1 MGRRLAATMR
11 QQRTRAKPAKRPQP
25 RASAP
30 ATSLS
35 FFTKLKWLDG
45 RPLLDTI
52 EPYRRELFTQ
62 ALDTFDDHGV
72 PRYNLVLA
80 GRGKKNAKT
89 LDLILAGL
97 FCLLIRESYQGNDC
111 YVLANDEGQ
120 ANDDLTL
127 AKKLVAINP
136 DLAAELEPLQ
146 KELRRRDGR
155 GSLKILPARD
165 VVGSHGKTACFI
177 GFDEIHGYRNWDI
190 LEALA
195 PDPTR
200 PGTICWITS
209 YDTIYQSAGVPLY
222 DLTQAG
228 FAKTDPR
235 MLFSWYSGDRCTDP
249 AFADVEPELRANP
262 SIASWPEGRAYIE
275 QQRRRLPTHKF
286 RRLHLNLPGSPNG
299 AFLDQAVVTSAIIKG
314 RYVLAPEIGRK
325 YFAFVDMSGG
335 SADDA
340 TLAIAHEQDGRAVLD
355 LLIKQDGSPPF
366 NPRSAV
372 KKFAGVL
379 KQYGIASVTGDA
391 YAGQTFREDF
401 WSYKIDYLVCRGR
414 GDSKMRET
422 EGNDHAAVHKTD
434 LYEALEPALNAGE
447 VELLDISKMQEQLL
461 RLLIRGASIDH
472 EPGGHDDFANAAA
485 GAIWMARGGG
495 DPVAGWSEFYS
506 GLAAKAR
513 AAEGDQK
520 PADAALPWHQ
530 AQIATKQAEN
540 DDLIDV
546 YFKTFNGLSGAQQ
559 SDHCASCGAPLS
571 NTRTTDGILSWH
583 RDCPPP
589 GIIKA
594 TKHKGANNERQPDQT
609 S

>member
-1 MGRRLAATMR
+1 MASSRIVSKAVRR
-11 QQRTRAKPAKRPQP
+11 RTRTPASSLQFFKR
-25 RASAP
+25 
-30 ATSLS
+30 
-35 FFTKLKWLDG
+35 LKWLDG
-45 RPLLDTI
+45 RPLLGTI

-62 ALDTFDDHGV
+62 ALDTFDENGV
-72 PRYNLVLA
+72 PRFNMVLA
-80 GRGKKNAKT
+80 GRGKKNWKSC
-89 LDLILAGL
+89 DLILAAL
-97 FCLLIRESYQGNDC
+97 FKLVIPEANQGNDALI
-111 YVLANDEGQ
+111 LANDEGQ
-120 ANDDLTL
+120 AGDDLAL

-136 DLAAELEPLQ
+136 DLGAELESLQ
-146 KELRRRDGR
+146 KEIRRRDGR
-155 GSLKILPARD
+155 GALKILPARD
-165 VVGSHGKTACFI
+165 VVGAHGKTAGFI
-177 GFDEIHGYRNWDI
+177 GFDEIHAYRNYD
-190 LEALA
+190 LFEALA

-200 PGTICWITS
+200 QVLIWITS
-209 YDTIYQSAGVPLY
+209 YDTIFQSAGIPLY
-222 DLTQAG
+222 DLKAVG
-228 FAKTDPR
+228 FARTDPR
-235 MLFSWYSGDRCTDP
+235 MLFSWYSGDQCTDP
-249 AFADVEPELRANP
+249 AFADLEPELRANP

-299 AFLDQAVVTSAIIKG
+299 AFLDQAIVMSAIVKG
-314 RYVLAPEIGRK
+314 RYVLPPEVGRK

-335 SADDA
+335 SSDDA
-340 TLAIAHEQDGRAVLD
+340 TLAISHEQDGHAVLD

-447 VELLDISKMQEQLL
+447 VELLDISKLQEQLL

-485 GAIWMARGGG
+485 GAIWMACGGG
-495 DPVAGWSEFYS
+495 DPIAGWGEFFS

-513 AAEGDQK
+513 AADNDPK
-520 PADAALPWHQ
+520 PDAALPWHQ
-530 AQIATKQAEN
+530 SQIAAKQAED
-540 DDLIDV
+540 DDLINI
-546 YFKTFNGLSGAQQ
+546 YFKALNGLSGVQQ
-559 SDHCASCGAPLS
+559 SDHCASCGALLGH
-571 NTRTTDGILSWH
+571 TQTTDGISSWH

-594 TKHKGANNERQPDQT
+594 TKHKGANNERHPDQT